1 MFLILLTCGG
11 GCNNRQQNVAEQPTS
26 EGLQE
31 ASDRLLKSSTF
42 LGNARRV
49 RLEKRLN
56 DKKLAG
62 RELWNSQKLL
72 VNAYLAEG
80 NNDEAMR
87 LVDQMFDIHQ
97 AIPDESKA
105 ELHYLRGVVHLR
117 QAEVDNCISNH
128 CLKKYWLGTTK
139 KPR

>member
-1 MFLILLTCGG
+1 MIDLAKSDVQIKVDRAQRFALLVFLILLTCGG

-62 RELWNSQKLL
+62 REL
-72 VNAYLAEG
+72 
-80 NNDEAMR
+80 
-87 LVDQMFDIHQ
+87 
-97 AIPDESKA
+97 
-105 ELHYLRGVVHLR
+105 
-117 QAEVDNCISNH
+117 
-128 CLKKYWLGTTK
+128 
-139 KPR
+139 